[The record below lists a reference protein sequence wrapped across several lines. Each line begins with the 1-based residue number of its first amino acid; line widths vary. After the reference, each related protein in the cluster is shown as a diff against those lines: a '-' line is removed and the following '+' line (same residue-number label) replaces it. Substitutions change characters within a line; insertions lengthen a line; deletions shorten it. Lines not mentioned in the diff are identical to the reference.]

1 MFPIGG
7 RDLAKQLRQLK
18 RMGINVSMLIGVKRI
33 IIEFE
38 EKDIVIEDPQVAV
51 ITVKGQKIYQVI
63 PGSEKVVEGPKETA
77 IEISEEDIKFVAE
90 QAGVSIEEARAAL
103 LEAGGDIAQAIMLLE
118 SKRGSRG

>member
-1 MFPIGG
+1 VFPIGG

-18 RMGINVSMLIGVKRI
+18 RMGINVSMLTGVKRI

-38 EKDIVIEDPQVAV
+38 EKDIVIENPQVAV
-51 ITVKGQKIYQVI
+51 ITVKGQKVYQVI

-77 IEISEEDIKFVAE
+77 VEISEEDIKFVAE

-103 LEAGGDIAQAIMLLE
+103 LEVGGDIAQAIMLLE
-118 SKRGSRG
+118 SRRSSRS